1 MKMRFRAVLLAVLF
15 TVSAGVVCAGAPF
28 EPEAEKAYNTAVQ
41 GQDALNGLDVTV
53 KESTVSSLT
62 NISDEKE
69 VRLKVSGIK
78 STLLSADL
86 QTQSGDVVS
95 QSWYQN
101 GYYYETTS
109 EGKKIRRE
117 MDRSAIWD
125 KINSS
130 IYLDMT
136 SNYLTMLYS
145 FSGQDGE
152 TVFYF
157 ASDQKTLGDYAN
169 KLLDSYANEKG
180 AAIHSMQGEMEVD
193 ADGHVVRRDITLIY
207 GIPAAG
213 TEEVFCKKANA
224 VFNTDE
230 DVKVQLPNLSEYTDA
245 ENEKPAVKIT
255 PLSRTLY
262 VTADVNV
269 RAAGSLDAAVIGGY
283 NAGSGVTQTAYTS
296 DGWVQIQY
304 DGGTGYIWGAY
315 TSTEQPV
322 FTQDQSGTM
331 YALTDVNVRT
341 GWTVQSEKIGTLSK
355 GRSVQITGTTSNG
368 WTRVVFEGQKGYIAS
383 NYLTWSEPVREE
395 NENQASINGFVLDA
409 SLGVLTVES
418 AYTGETVVFNT
429 SYAQMYLQD
438 TLETGDLVTIRF
450 YGASSPYT
458 ALTVTDN
465 IKHGGKPGDN
475 VYLTTS
481 GTVTDFDGDIMGMS
495 CSDGTYRSFD
505 VTNAFIGRNV
515 EIAEGVFLT
524 VTWNGSQSGNR
535 ALKAQTVE

>member
-1 MKMRFRAVLLAVLF
+1 MNKRIRTILLAALFVL
-15 TVSAGVVCAGAPF
+15 SAGTICANAAF

-53 KESTVSSLT
+53 KETTVSSLT

-69 VRLKVSGIK
+69 ARIKVSGIK
-78 STLLSADL
+78 STLLSAEL
-86 QTQSGDVVS
+86 QTRSEDVTS

-101 GYYYETTS
+101 GYYFETTKQ
-109 EGKKIRRE
+109 GKKVRRE
-117 MDRSAIWD
+117 MERGEIWG
-125 KINSS
+125 KINSQ

-145 FSGQDGE
+145 FPGENQE

-157 ASDQKTLGDYAN
+157 ASDQKKLGDYAD

-180 AAIHSMQGEMEVD
+180 AVIHSMQGEMAVD

-207 GIPAAG
+207 GIPAAES
-213 TEEVFCKKANA
+213 EEVFCKKANA

-230 DVKVQLPNLSEYTDA
+230 NVTIELPDLSEYKDA
-245 ENEKPAVKIT
+245 ENEKPAVTIT

-269 RAAGSLDAAVIGGY
+269 RAGGSLDAAVIGGY
-283 NAGSGVTQTAYTS
+283 SAGSGITQTGYTS

-304 DGGTGYIWGAY
+304 EGGTGYVWGAY

-322 FTQDQSGTM
+322 FTKDQYGTM
-331 YALTDVNVRT
+331 YALADVNVRT
-341 GWTVQSEKIGTLSK
+341 GWTVQSEKLGTLEK
-355 GRSVQITGTTSNG
+355 GKSVQITGTTSNG

-395 NENQASINGFVLDA
+395 NENKASINGFVLDA

-429 SYAQMYLQD
+429 TYAEMYLQD
-438 TLETGDLVTIRF
+438 TLQTGDLVTVVF
-450 YGASSPYT
+450 YGAESPYT
-458 ALTVTDN
+458 AMTVTDN

-475 VYLTTS
+475 VYLSTS
-481 GTVTDFDGDIMGMS
+481 GTVTKFDGNIMGMS
-495 CSDGTYRSFD
+495 CTDGTYRTFN
-505 VTNAFIGRNV
+505 VENAFIGRNV

-524 VTWNGSQSGNR
+524 VTWNGSQTGNR
-535 ALKAQTVE
+535 GLKAQTVE